1 MKKNYTLTVSA
12 CYVGYVV
19 QAIVNNL
26 SPLLFVQFGRQFGI
40 SAFELSLV
48 VFINFGIQILVD
60 SQSARIA
67 LKVGYRA
74 SAVVSQA
81 LCVVG
86 LVCLSVLPNIIHPF
100 AGILISTL
108 FTAIGGGFIEVVLS
122 PVLEAL
128 PLKNKSGAMCL
139 LHSFYCWG
147 HLLVILAAT
156 LYFKLFSVGN
166 WAYLPLIF
174 AVVPFADCFLFASCP
189 FEKLGGDI
197 DPVSYKTIF
206 KMKYFVLFFVL
217 MIAAGAAEQ
226 AIAQWASYFAEVGL
240 KLPSK
245 EIGDLFGAALFAL
258 GMAVSR
264 TVYGFIGDKLNL
276 KIAILVC
283 AAGLLGSYLLA
294 SLSPVA
300 VLSLAGIASGGVFVG
315 IMWPGLYSLAGGEY
329 PRGGTKMFGML
340 ALAGDVGC
348 TLGPVMV
355 GTVSSDIKIGLLLS
369 SSFPLVMI
377 FSILTLLIASSKG
390 KKGEKGGL

>member
-12 CYVGYVV
+12 CYVGYIV

-40 SAFELSLV
+40 SAFQLSLV

-60 SQSARIA
+60 SQSAKIA

-74 SAVVSQA
+74 SAVVSQV
-81 LCVVG
+81 LCVTG
-86 LVCLSVLPNIIHPF
+86 LMCLSILPNVINPF
-100 AGILISTL
+100 VGILLSTL
-108 FTAIGGGFIEVVLS
+108 FTAVGGGFIEVVLS

-147 HLLVILAAT
+147 HLIVILAST
-156 LYFKLFSVGN
+156 LYFKLFSVQN
-166 WAYLPLIF
+166 WAFLPLIF
-174 AVVPFADCFLFASCP
+174 AAVPIVDCFLFAKCP

-197 DPVSYKTIF
+197 DPVTYKTIF
-206 KMKYFVLFFVL
+206 KMKYFILFFVL

-240 KLPSK
+240 QLPSK
-245 EIGDLFGAALFAL
+245 EVGDLFGGALFAL
-258 GMAVSR
+258 GMALSR
-264 TVYGFIGDKLNL
+264 TAYGFIGDKINL
-276 KIAILVC
+276 KAAISICGV
-283 AAGLLGSYLLA
+283 GLLGSYLLA
-294 SLSPVA
+294 SLSPFSA
-300 VLSLAGIASGGVFVG
+300 LSLAGIGLGGVFVG
-315 IMWPGLYSLAGGEY
+315 IMWPGIYSLAGKNY

-355 GTVSSDIKIGLLLS
+355 GVISSDIKIGLLVSAIFPFVIVFIMAVLLKS
-369 SSFPLVMI
+369 SSKR
-377 FSILTLLIASSKG
+377 SG
-390 KKGEKGGL
+390 